1 MKTLKILTKKIF
13 TIIIII
19 IFFSSHNYIHAQK
32 CHGNFGDYVWNDAN
46 GDGVQNAGET
56 GIQGIRIIAKKNGSY
71 YKDKYTNANGLYN
84 ISYNGTGNYT
94 IEVDQ
99 TTVPAYYTATTTQT
113 YSVNIT
119 GGNSNYYNL
128 DFGYQDQENCTV
140 TKANGGGFFTT
151 ITSVVNNGGSY
162 TIVLTIEHN
171 GCPGPGCKE
180 LSHYSVEADV
190 GTYSNVSVNIIS
202 GNMTYGSIDMGPNL
216 GGDPFDGFKIDD
228 TEDIGDGEA
237 GVFTITYTIDYLQDQ
252 QTSAKAGQN
261 SQIASFVV
269 ADFQQVLNCSGGNNP
284 PVAVDDNYNTAVNTP
299 VSNNVISN
307 DSDPDGDNITANTTP
322 VSGPSHGSVTLNSDG
337 SFIYTPN
344 TGYTGTDTF
353 VYEICDDGTPSLCDQ
368 ATVTITIQTS
378 NDSDGDGVPDADDD
392 YPYDP
397 DRAFDNY
404 YPATGYSTL
413 AYEDLWPGKGDYDFN
428 DLVLDFKFQMVTNAS
443 NKVVEIF
450 GEFIIKAF
458 GAGYENGFGF
468 QLANNNVA
476 QSDITVT
483 GYELQEG
490 YITLNANGTEAGQS
504 KPTIIVYDNTFNI
517 MQHPGQGTGLNT
529 DPLAP
534 YVTPDT
540 VNITM
545 DFTHDT
551 YTLAQIDIPNFN
563 PFLIVNQNRGIEVH
577 LPDYEPTD
585 MVDQGYFGTFDDDS
599 DPLTGKYYQTQNNL
613 PWAINIYESFDYPK
627 EKIQIPNAYNHFVEW
642 AESGG
647 TSFPYWYQDN
657 PGYRNDA
664 NIYVVP

>member
-1 MKTLKILTKKIF
+1 MKNLKILAKMIF
-13 TIIIII
+13 TVVIIIITVI
-19 IFFSSHNYIHAQK
+19 FSSNHVYAQK

-46 GDGVQNAGET
+46 GDGVQNASES
-56 GIQGIRIIAKKNGSY
+56 GIQGVKIIAYRNGHY
-71 YKDKYTNANGLYN
+71 YKNTSTNGAGLYN
-84 ISYNGTGNYT
+84 ISYSGSGRYIIEIDQSTAPSGYSATTPISYEVIINSSGNYYGFDFGLSNNCSIT
-94 IEVDQ
+94 K
-99 TTVPAYYTATTTQT
+99 AHGRGYYT
-113 YSVNIT
+113 S
-119 GGNSNYYNL
+119 
-128 DFGYQDQENCTV
+128 
-140 TKANGGGFFTT
+140 

-162 TIVLTIEHN
+162 TIVLKVEHS
-171 GCPGPGCKE
+171 GCYGPHCHA
-180 LSHYSVEADV
+180 LSHYSVQATP
-190 GTYSNVSVNIIS
+190 GTYSNVSVNVLS
-202 GNMTYGSIDMGPNL
+202 GSMTYSCIDMGPNI
-216 GGDPFDGFKIDD
+216 GEPFYGFKIEN
-228 TEDIGDGEA
+228 TSGIGDGQP
-237 GVFTITYTIDYLQDQ
+237 GVFTITYTLQNIQ
-252 QTSAKAGQN
+252 NQYTNAKAGPSN
-261 SQIASFVV
+261 MVHFSGGDFMQI
-269 ADFQQVLNCSGGNNP
+269 LNCTNNP
-284 PVAVDDNYNTAVNTP
+284 PVAVDDSYTTEVNTP
-299 VSNNVISN
+299 VSNNVMTN

-322 VSGPSHGSVTLNSDG
+322 VSGPSHGSVILNSDG

-428 DLVLDFKFQMVTNAS
+428 DLVLDFKFQMVTNSS

-450 GEFIIKAF
+450 GTFIIKAF

-468 QLANNNVA
+468 QLANDNVA
-476 QSDITVT
+476 QSHITVT
-483 GYELQEG
+483 GYDLQEG

-517 MQHPGQGTGLNT
+517 MQHPGQGIGVNT
-529 DPLAP
+529 DQSAP

-540 VNITM
+540 LNITM
-545 DFTHDT
+545 EFTHNT

-563 PFLIVNQNRGIEVH
+563 PFIIVNQNRGVEVH

-585 MVDQGYFGTFDDDS
+585 LVDQGYFGTFDDDS
-599 DPLTGKYYQTQNNL
+599 DPLTGKYYKTQNNL

-627 EKIQIPNAYNHFVEW
+627 EKIQIPNAYYHFVEW

-647 TSFPYWYQDN
+647 TSYPDWYQDN
-657 PGYRNDA
+657 PGYRNES
-664 NIYVVP
+664 NIYSPPSP